1 MLGEMSRAAL
11 FGIVLVAAAITSTSC
26 GSVLTSNSEK
36 PSADEV
42 EQALS
47 LNQAGATAIGCAK
60 EQGGWDY
67 VCTFTD
73 RAGQRKKIGLL
84 MNEDG
89 LERSSAAVAVDAQL
103 APPRAKGDQAFDSWI
118 AQVNSLCHQNLTAIQ
133 GVPQP
138 TSPADFGD
146 YARQLSQIGNRYL
159 KALSALP
166 PPPDREDRRVFTH
179 LIALLKQDDQ
189 GTFAL
194 SKAVQR
200 GDGEAAQ
207 QLMQKL
213 GERNAQE
220 NALFNRLGGNCL

>member
-1 MLGEMSRAAL
+1 MSRAAL
-11 FGIVLVAAAITSTSC
+11 FGIVLVAAAIASTGC

-47 LNQAGATAIGCAK
+47 QNQAGATAISCAE
-60 EQGGWDY
+60 EQDGWDY

-73 RAGQRKKIGLL
+73 RAGQHKKIGLL
-84 MNEDG
+84 VNEDG
-89 LERSSAAVAVDAQL
+89 LERTSAAVEVEAQL
-103 APPRAKGDQAFDSWI
+103 AAPRAKGDEAFDSWI
-118 AQVNSLCHQNLTAIQ
+118 AQVNSLCHQNLTSLQA
-133 GVPQP
+133 VPQP
-138 TSPADFGD
+138 TSRAEFGE
-146 YARQLSQIGNRYL
+146 YARQISQIGNRYL

-166 PPPDREDRRVFTH
+166 PPPDREDREIFTQ
-179 LIALLKQDDQ
+179 LIALLKEDDQ

-200 GDGEAAQ
+200 GDAGAVQ

-220 NALFNRLGGNCL
+220 NALFNRLGGNCV